1 VQKSF
6 CSCRYT
12 PHLLSYIGRLLYTQT
27 ESNTLNIRETTPADL
42 NDIIRVEKAAFKR
55 DKEADLTVALL
66 GDPSAEPRL
75 SLIATIDDLPVGHI
89 LFTKGTLTNHP
100 NLAVSFLAPL
110 AVVPDFQSHG
120 IGKSLIKKGLEI
132 LAKSGVDL
140 VFVGGH
146 PSYYPKSGFSPA
158 SKLGFDPT
166 YPFPV
171 EVVDAWMV
179 RALKP
184 NLIGK
189 VSGRVICCDVLNK
202 PELWKE

>member
-1 VQKSF
+1 M
-6 CSCRYT
+6 
-12 PHLLSYIGRLLYTQT
+12 
-27 ESNTLNIRETTPADL
+27 NIRETTPADL

-55 DKEADLTVALL
+55 DKEASLTVALL
-66 GDPSAEPRL
+66 ADPSAEPRL
-75 SLIATIDDLPVGHI
+75 SLMAYIDDQPVGHI

-110 AVVPDFQSHG
+110 AVIPKFQKQG
-120 IGKSLIKKGLEI
+120 IGKSLIKKGLEL

-146 PSYYPKSGFSPA
+146 PTYYPKFGFAPA
-158 SKLGFDPT
+158 SELGFDPT

-171 EVVDAWMV
+171 EVADAWMV
-179 RALKP
+179 LALKP
-184 NLIGK
+184 NLIGEVK
-189 VSGRVICCDVLNK
+189 GRVICCDELNK